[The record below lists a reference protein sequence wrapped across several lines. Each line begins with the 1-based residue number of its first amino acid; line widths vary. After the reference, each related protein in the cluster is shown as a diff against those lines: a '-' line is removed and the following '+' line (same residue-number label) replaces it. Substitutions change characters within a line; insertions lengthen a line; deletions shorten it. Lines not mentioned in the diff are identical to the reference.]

1 MSNGFSTPIWGPP
14 LWRILHT
21 LGAQVSLN
29 YNNTTS
35 NMDGLTSSAVINTDN
50 GAMRAVAK
58 HVNKIVT
65 WLQTFCTTLP
75 CYFCRDS
82 YAEFLTIMENT
93 HGRLVNVVTNG
104 QLAKWVYDIHELI
117 NDKLDK
123 QHALK
128 TLVPVIEQMRSSNV
142 LPLES
147 LTQPE
152 IEAALFTTNAYRG
165 RRITFE
171 CVQKRYI
178 ITPISFSAQDVW
190 DVLAIFSLNYPEHP
204 DESSNSIK
212 KAHDFIIFVS
222 LFPVILHTCGMFEL
236 ANYVKSVPLTDRDLM
251 STNTVFKWVIK
262 LQLPNISES
271 AILQIYKQYSLAQAG
286 SCLHGACI

>member
-21 LGAQVSLN
+21 LGAQVSLQPSPN
-29 YNNTTS
+29 PTS
-35 NMDGLTSSAVINTDN
+35 ELSTGVT
-50 GAMRAVAK
+50 
-58 HVNKIVT
+58 KIVT
-65 WLQTFCTTLP
+65 WLHTFCTTLP

-82 YAEFLTIMENT
+82 YAEFVTIMEQT

-104 QLAKWVYDIHELI
+104 QLAKWVYDLHELI

-128 TLVPVIEQMRSSNV
+128 TLVPVMEHFRMRSSSQ
-142 LPLES
+142 P

-152 IEAALFTTNAYRG
+152 IKTALLATNAYRG

-204 DESSNSIK
+204 DESSSSIK

-222 LFPVILHTCGMFEL
+222 LFPVILDACGMYEL
-236 ANYVKSVPLTDRDLM
+236 ANYMKSVSLADHDLV
-251 STNTVFKWVIK
+251 STSAIFKWVIK
-262 LQLPNISES
+262 LQLPNILDPAVSQ
-271 AILQIYKQYSLAQAG
+271 LYKRYSLAQAG